1 VLTLPGGR
9 LEPGATVTVAWSF
22 RGSAGRIR
30 RLEIVCRGKE
40 AATYRRG
47 TDTRTDTETFAEIVL
62 VDTAMET
69 ARGSAELH
77 LPEDTMHSFDAPHN
91 KIQWSLSL
99 HGTIDRWPDV
109 NDEFPLSVQPRR
121 IEA

>member
-1 VLTLPGGR
+1 M
-9 LEPGATVTVAWSF
+9 
-22 RGSAGRIR
+22 
-30 RLEIVCRGKE
+30 
-40 AATYRRG
+40 
-47 TDTRTDTETFAEIVL
+47 L

-109 NDEFPLSVQPRR
+109 SDEFPLNVQPRR